1 MGFQISIW
9 EFLNAFSGVVN
20 RFSINGNDGANRSG
34 QGQKQTDF
42 ADRASSPAG
51 FASKGADFVEGE
63 PSLSAVGML
72 IGAFMDVLCRPQFAR
87 MPDACL
93 K

>member
-34 QGQKQTDF
+34 QGQKQTGF

-63 PSLSAVGML
+63 PSLSAKVAAVPVNCSRSQRLGL
-72 IGAFMDVLCRPQFAR
+72 DFPR
-87 MPDACL
+87 
-93 K
+93 